1 LKKWEKNLKLYNP
14 NYLKDCNPNDPN
26 GPIRVIRKLIRG
38 IRIIAMKNIVIIG
51 GGTGTFTL
59 LSGLRKFPSNN
70 SVIVSSADD
79 GGSTGVLRKDLGV
92 FPPGDLRQCL
102 VGLSYTDQPLRDLFS
117 YRFDKGALAGHNVG
131 NIILAALEKIT
142 GNVETAVELASKV
155 LNVRGQVLPVSL
167 ESSVL
172 SAELKN
178 GKKLVGEHNIDD
190 QDPKKSTSPIVKL
203 NLSATKANPKVIE
216 AIKQADVI
224 VFGPGDLFTSIL
236 PNILFKEV
244 AEAINKSKAKKVLVT
259 NIMTKYGQTDGFKAS
274 DFVSTLEKYL
284 GGKIDVVL
292 QNNKKP
298 SAEVLKKYTSEKAKF
313 VEPDLKTN
321 TDLKVVSAG
330 LISGQTIKKSL
341 SDKLKRSFLRHD
353 CDKAAKIIWDL

>member
-1 LKKWEKNLKLYNP
+1 
-14 NYLKDCNPNDPN
+14 
-26 GPIRVIRKLIRG
+26 
-38 IRIIAMKNIVIIG
+38 MKNIVIIG

-59 LSGLRKFPSNN
+59 LSGLRKYPSNN

-102 VGLSYTDQPLRDLFS
+102 VGLSYTDQPLKDLFS
-117 YRFDKGALAGHNVG
+117 YRFDKGDLAGHNVG

-142 GNVETAVELASKV
+142 GNIETAVELASKM

-167 ESSVL
+167 MPSVL

-178 GKKLVGEHNIDD
+178 GKKLIGEHNIDD
-190 QDPKKSTSPIVKL
+190 QDPKKPVSPISKIH
-203 NLSATKANPKVIE
+203 LSLSKANPKVIE
-216 AIKQADVI
+216 ALERADVI

-236 PNILFKEV
+236 PNILVKGV

-259 NIMTKYGQTDGFKAS
+259 NIMTKYGQADAFKAS
-274 DFVSTLEKYL
+274 DFVKELEKYL
-284 GGKIDVVL
+284 DGKIDVVL

-298 SAEVLKKYTSEKAKF
+298 SADVLKKYAAEKAKF
-313 VEPDLKTN
+313 IEADLKSGKGL
-321 TDLKVVSAG
+321 DVVSAD
-330 LISGQTIKKSL
+330 LISKEVIKKL
-341 SDKLKRSFLRHD
+341 SHDKLKRSFLRHD
-353 CDKAAKIIWDL
+353 SDKLAKIIWELM